1 MMISCREAAR
11 LSSEALERPLYF
23 AERVALR
30 FHLAMCSAC
39 MRYDDQIA
47 FLQELVALHCSSCD
61 DTGPLPRAILSPGAA
76 ERIRKALGC

>member
-30 FHLAMCSAC
+30 FHLLLCSAC
-39 MRYDDQIA
+39 ARYDDQIA
-47 FLQELVALHCSSCD
+47 FLHELAVLYLARCD
-61 DTGPLPRAILSPGAA
+61 ECGPLGDATLSSEACK
-76 ERIRKALGC
+76 RIRKALGC